1 MSCKFSKGIYNPVRF
16 EESQLSIQ
24 RLLSGWLKMAAFPS
38 HADLWIVSVK
48 EIPEIKT
55 LLLRIISNI
64 NLVSM
69 TSYVWHPKA
78 LTYDTEKS
86 LILLIIS
93 SKTVDTPKPIL
104 PNE

>member
-1 MSCKFSKGIYNPVRF
+1 MSCKFPKGIYNPVRF

-55 LLLRIISNI
+55 FLLRIMSNI

-93 SKTVDTPKPIL
+93 SKTVGTPKPIL